1 MNIQQSSKF
10 EKGDRVCHFK
20 HGNGVVQGVLSGGT
34 IDVKFASRNE
44 YVQSSNVKNLDI
56 EIKKSKARQARIQ
69 REKLD
74 KEKKEEERVK
84 AREKEE
90 LNKAKKKVMYK
101 SIDKLMNSN
110 FLSVDGYYIEN
121 CKGVIPQKEFD
132 NRKVQFVKSWLAENI
147 PPSNNKA
154 PNLDDDQALAVASV
168 VGNIQVIA
176 RAGSGKTTTLVLR
189 TFFLIKHCSVSADQI
204 LLLAFNKKAA
214 IEVKKRL
221 LLLLNVKADEKLKT
235 TINSYKSN
243 KSTFIRSKEELE
255 IKAVVKVAML
265 LDVSLP
271 YVINIMLKKEIS
283 NQFFPI

>member
-121 CKGVIPQKEFD
+121 CKVLSLK
-132 NRKVQFVKSWLAENI
+132 R
-147 PPSNNKA
+147 
-154 PNLDDDQALAVASV
+154 NLITV
-168 VGNIQVIA
+168 
-176 RAGSGKTTTLVLR
+176 R
-189 TFFLIKHCSVSADQI
+189 CS
-204 LLLAFNKKAA
+204 
-214 IEVKKRL
+214 
-221 LLLLNVKADEKLKT
+221 LLNHG
-235 TINSYKSN
+235 
-243 KSTFIRSKEELE
+243 
-255 IKAVVKVAML
+255 
-265 LDVSLP
+265 
-271 YVINIMLKKEIS
+271 
-283 NQFFPI
+283 